1 MRFIFAIIGWL
12 SLVFIPAQAQQENIH
27 WALSVQPNG
36 KGNYSL
42 VVKAKVAQGWHLYSQ
57 TNPPNKTVFQVILGQ
72 QAPKDIVFSEPK
84 PKKVNDE
91 YLGPTAYFEE
101 HNVTFKKDL
110 DLCNLPPNS
119 KIQVNVLGQICTEDA
134 GMCLPFDKSY
144 SISFSPSAEV
154 CGSNPATSDA
164 TTAPEATEGAENDFD
179 GDGVVDSL
187 DLCQDKPGPKESMG
201 CPDSDGDGVHDGKD
215 QCPGVASDRADGCPE
230 GGSAEAIWGSGNDPE
245 RLTNQVR
252 ARVREDGGCTGADN
266 QSKTP
271 WGIFLAGFLGGL
283 LALLTPCVFP
293 MVPMTVAFFTKQ
305 SSSRAKGIANAAT
318 YALSIIVIYTGLGF
332 AITKIF
338 GSDALN
344 AMATS
349 AFWNLLFFFIFVV
362 FAISFL
368 GAFEIML
375 PNKLLNAVDKKAN
388 KGGLVGIFF
397 MAFTLSLV
405 SFSCTGPLIG
415 TLLVE
420 AANTGNNVAPLM
432 GMFGFS
438 VALALPFALFAAFP
452 GWLNTLPKAG
462 GWMTSVKVSLGLL
475 ELALALKFLSTVDMA
490 YHWDFLFRERF
501 LAMWI
506 AIFSLLTLYLLG
518 IFKTAH
524 DSSGETK
531 LSVPRIFLAVISL
544 SFTLYLI
551 PGLTGAPL
559 KLLAGLAPPPSYTES
574 AHTNAGGGHCPMGL
588 DCFNDLAPAMEAARE
603 RNKPIF
609 IDFTGYGCTNC
620 RLMEEN
626 VWTQGKNMELLRD
639 KFVVVSLFCD
649 DKRSIPEH
657 LQKISPVSGKPMT
670 TIGKVWSDF
679 EIYHFKQQSQPLY
692 VVMDGNGKLLS
703 ETYGYEPDG
712 ALFQE
717 WLECALK
724 RHK

>member
-1 MRFIFAIIGWL
+1 MKFIAAVLAWFGL
-12 SLVFIPAQAQQENIH
+12 LLLPLRAQQENIN

-36 KGNYSL
+36 KGNYTL
-42 VVKAKVAQGWHLYSQ
+42 VMKAKVDKGWHLYSQ
-57 TNPPNKTVFQVILGQ
+57 TNPPNKTVFQVSLGNQ
-72 QAPKDIVFSEPK
+72 KAKDVVFLEPK

-91 YLGPTAYFEE
+91 YLGPTAFFEE
-101 HNVTFKKDL
+101 QLVEFKKDL
-110 DLCNLPPNS
+110 DLCALPPNT
-119 KIQVNVLGQICTEDA
+119 KIRVSVLGQICTEDA

-144 SISFSPSAEV
+144 SISFSPDAQVCQGGNASAPPNQTQP
-154 CGSNPATSDA
+154 NPL
-164 TTAPEATEGAENDFD
+164 DFD
-179 GDGVVDSL
+179 ADGLADSL
-187 DLCQDKPGPKESMG
+187 DLCQDKPGPTENMG
-201 CPDSDGDGVHDGKD
+201 CPDSDNDGIHDGKD
-215 QCPGVASDRADGCPE
+215 QCPGVASDRPDGCPE
-230 GGSAEAIWGSGNDPE
+230 AETGKAVWGSGNDPE
-245 RLTNQVR
+245 RLSDPVR
-252 ARVREDGGCTGADN
+252 ARLKKDGGCTGAEAE
-266 QSKTP
+266 SRTP
-271 WGIFLAGFLGGL
+271 WGIFIAGFIGGL

-305 SSSRAKGIANAAT
+305 SATRAKGIANAIT
-318 YALSIIVIYTGLGF
+318 YAVSIMVIYTGLGF

-388 KGGLVGIFF
+388 KGGLIGIFF

-420 AANTGNNVAPLM
+420 AANTGNNLAPLL

-462 GWMTSVKVSLGLL
+462 GWMTSVKVTLGLL

-490 YHWDFLFRERF
+490 YHWNFLYRERF
-501 LAMWI
+501 LALWI
-506 AIFSLLTLYLLG
+506 AIFGLLTLYLLG
-518 IFKTAH
+518 MFKTAH
-524 DSSGETK
+524 DSAGETK
-531 LSVPRIFLAVISL
+531 LSVPRIFLAVFAL

-559 KLLAGLAPPPSYTES
+559 KLLAGLAPPPTYTES
-574 AHTNAGGGHCPMGL
+574 AKTHAGGGHCPMGL
-588 DCFNDLAPAMEAARE
+588 DCFNDLAPAMEAAKE
-603 RNKPIF
+603 RHKPIF

-626 VWTQGKNMELLRD
+626 VWTQGNNLDLLRE
-639 KFVVVSLFCD
+639 KFVVLSLYCD
-649 DKRSIPEH
+649 DKRQIPEH

-670 TIGKVWSDF
+670 TVGKVWSDF

-692 VVMDGNGKLLS
+692 AIIDGNGKLLS
-703 ETYGYEPDG
+703 ETFGYNTNAD
-712 ALFQE
+712 LFQE
-717 WLECALK
+717 WLECGLK
-724 RHK
+724 RLD

>member
-1 MRFIFAIIGWL
+1 MKFITAVLAWL
-12 SLVFIPAQAQQENIH
+12 GLLLMPLQAQQENIN

-36 KGNYSL
+36 KGNYTL
-42 VVKAKVAQGWHLYSQ
+42 IMKAKVDKGWHLYSQ
-57 TNPPNKTVFQVILGQ
+57 TNPPNKTVFQVSLGNQ
-72 QAPKDIVFSEPK
+72 KPSDMLFSEPK

-91 YLGPTAYFEE
+91 YLGPTAFFEE
-101 HNVTFKKDL
+101 HLVTFKKDL
-110 DLCNLPPNS
+110 DLCALPPNS
-119 KIQVNVLGQICTEDA
+119 KIQVSVLGQICTEDA

-144 SISFSPSAEV
+144 SISFSPDPQV
-154 CGSNPATSDA
+154 CQGGTAAAIPNPAE
-164 TTAPEATEGAENDFD
+164 PQELDFD

-187 DLCQDKPGPKESMG
+187 DLCQDKPGPAENMG

-215 QCPGVASDRADGCPE
+215 LCPGVASDRADGCPE
-230 GGSAEAIWGSGNDPE
+230 GGTGKAVWGSGNDPE
-245 RLTNQVR
+245 RLTDVVR
-252 ARVREDGGCTGADN
+252 ARVREAGGCTGTE
-266 QSKTP
+266 SESRTP
-271 WGIFLAGFLGGL
+271 WGIFIAGFIGGL

-305 SSSRAKGIANAAT
+305 SSSRAKGIANAIT
-318 YALSIIVIYTGLGF
+318 YAVSIIVIYTALGF

-388 KGGLVGIFF
+388 KGGLLGIFF

-420 AANTGNNVAPLM
+420 AANTGNNVAPLL

-462 GWMTSVKVSLGLL
+462 GWMTSVKVTLGLL

-501 LAMWI
+501 LAIWI
-506 AIFSLLTLYLLG
+506 AIFGMLTLYLLG
-518 IFKTAH
+518 LFKTAH

-531 LSVPRIFLAVISL
+531 LSVPRIFLAVFSL

-574 AHTNAGGGHCPMGL
+574 AKPHAGGGHCPMGL
-588 DCFNDLAPAMEAARE
+588 DCFNDLAPAMEAAKE
-603 RNKPIF
+603 RQKPIF

-626 VWTQGKNMELLRD
+626 VWTKGKNMELLRE

-649 DKRSIPEH
+649 DKKQIPAH

-670 TIGKVWSDF
+670 TVGKVWSDF

-692 VVMDGNGKLLS
+692 VIMDGNGKLLS
-703 ETYGYEPDG
+703 ETYGYNSDAE
-712 ALFQE
+712 LFQE
-717 WLECALK
+717 WLECGLK
-724 RHK
+724 RFK